1 MMGQLTSFARPS
13 TPRRLARW
21 AAIVVGVALVAAACS
36 DSDNSSTTTTAGTS
50 RTTED
55 PVAAAEARLETAQA
69 GVKTANDA
77 LTSAGK
83 QFCTD
88 AETYVATLDRY
99 GKVLTDSQATVG
111 DVKTGGAD
119 LAAPRESVSSAATA
133 VSTAQANVATAN
145 KELADAQAALDAAKA
160 TASSVPPSST
170 TPASTTTTTLVPPAT
185 INRVKQAEN
194 DLAQTSAGITDA
206 TPLVQATANYNS
218 AAFAL
223 EIAWLQLLSAAGCL
237 TDEQQAQAVTQ
248 VTAYTTSLQ
257 TELQQ
262 LGYYKDPVDGVYGPQ
277 TVAAVK
283 QFQTDS
289 GLPATGY
296 VDQATAA
303 ALDKKLAALSQQQ
316 TAQAMTQTAAL
327 QTVLKLAG
335 YWTGPIDGDLDAGAD
350 RRPAEVP
357 DGARRR
363 ADRCRRRRHHGRL
376 PTGPHRPEDAA
387 DHDDRADD
395 GAAADSGHRH
405 RRRRPR
411 RRRPRCRPRRWRR
424 SRRRRPRS
432 RQPARPDRAPSEHRL
447 SEGAGGSWSSRV
459 RIRTAGDQ
467 LR

>member
-1 MMGQLTSFARPS
+1 M
-13 TPRRLARW
+13 
-21 AAIVVGVALVAAACS
+21 
-36 DSDNSSTTTTAGTS
+36 
-50 RTTED
+50 
-55 PVAAAEARLETAQA
+55 ETAQA
-69 GVKTANDA
+69 GVQTANDA

-99 GKVLTDSQATVG
+99 GKVLTDSKATVG

-119 LAAPRESVSSAATA
+119 LAAPRESVSSSATA

-145 KELADAQAALDAAKA
+145 KELDDAQAALDAAKA

-170 TPASTTTTTLVPPAT
+170 TPASTTTTTLVPAAT
-185 INRVKQAEN
+185 VNRVKQAEN

-262 LGYYKDPVDGVYGPQ
+262 VGYYKDPVDGVYGPQ
-277 TVAAVK
+277 TVTAVK
-283 QFQTDS
+283 QLQTDA

-303 ALDKKLAALSQQQ
+303 ALDKKLAAQSQQQ

-335 YWTGPIDGDLDAGAD
+335 YWTGPIDGVWTPELTAALQKFQTALGV
-350 RRPAEVP
+350 E
-357 DGARRR
+357 
-363 ADRCRRRRHHGRL
+363 
-376 PTGPHRPEDAA
+376 PTGAVDAA
-387 DHDDRADD
+387 TM
-395 GAAADSGHRH
+395 AAFQQALTDLKT
-405 RRRRPR
+405 P
-411 RRRPRCRPRRWRR
+411 PTTTIAPTTA
-424 SRRRRPRS
+424 P
-432 RQPARPDRAPSEHRL
+432 PPTRAPTPT
-447 SEGAGGSWSSRV
+447 
-459 RIRTAGDQ
+459 TAAPAPTAPAPSTTVATVPPASTSVTTTGTT
-467 LR
+467 